1 MGIYESRADSVI
13 KIRTISIYYRVLLR
27 SVSNYLFL
35 AANPYY
41 NCAPNFIV
49 FKKEVPF
56 MHRFRSHWILGT
68 CAILAAAFL
77 ASSCGLFTVDSSD
90 IQYETLSPWAD
101 VDPRPLTGISPR
113 LDNLSGKKI
122 GLFANYK
129 RAAMPIA
136 RSLQDKFQKKYP
148 DSEFSIYHSD
158 QWNVNEIDTE
168 NGEKFKKWVE
178 DQDAVILMVG
188 D

>member
-1 MGIYESRADSVI
+1 
-13 KIRTISIYYRVLLR
+13 
-27 SVSNYLFL
+27 
-35 AANPYY
+35 
-41 NCAPNFIV
+41 
-49 FKKEVPF
+49 
-56 MHRFRSHWILGT
+56 MHRFRSLWIPGMF
-68 CAILAAAFL
+68 AVLAVTLL
-77 ASSCGLFTVDSSD
+77 APACTMFTPDLSN

-101 VDPRPLTGISPR
+101 VDPRPLKGISPR

-136 RSLQDKFQKKYP
+136 RSLQVKFRAEYP

-158 QWNVNEIDTE
+158 QWNVNEIETK

-178 DQDAVILMVG
+178 GQDAVILLVG